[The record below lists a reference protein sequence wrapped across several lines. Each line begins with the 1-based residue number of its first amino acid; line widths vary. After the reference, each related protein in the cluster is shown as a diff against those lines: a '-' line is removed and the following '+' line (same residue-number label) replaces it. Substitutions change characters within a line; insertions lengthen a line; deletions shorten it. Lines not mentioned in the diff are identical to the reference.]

1 MTTWPIFRSL
11 LRNKE
16 LKDPETLMARIK
28 QEKERKIALRLEKM
42 LEDFREQLEVQ
53 RKKLKEDYVGSRIFS
68 IAPV

>member
-1 MTTWPIFRSL
+1 M
-11 LRNKE
+11 
-16 LKDPETLMARIK
+16 KDPETLMARIK

>member
-1 MTTWPIFRSL
+1 MSARQEEQEVCKS
-11 LRNKE
+11 
-16 LKDPETLMARIK
+16 LMARIK

>member
-1 MTTWPIFRSL
+1 MSARQEEQEVC
-11 LRNKE
+11 R
-16 LKDPETLMARIK
+16 TLMARIK